1 MQKNFLQLIFRYN
14 NKGQVLPYF
23 LIMSMILVISWA
35 MLINI
40 AKVIRDRMILQN
52 NLDNAVISVANLQ
65 ARTLNLLGVTNHLIA
80 TVLSTSA
87 YPMLAMFPTFST
99 EHVGGSL
106 IPGPFCDYKC
116 TGGFHSSTQFAG
128 VRRMKHVVNSIQKTQ
143 DMIINSYLVNYIALT
158 NKLNDRN
165 SKFIIL
171 PSRFFKNIKN
181 FNLNSSDPKT
191 LLGIKRNKKRITY
204 YKTLNV
210 CVDFKAKHYHIVYPK
225 YYTKDEYSWYIQDN
239 NFYDKKIVGVANR
252 KYNSNDNYPIFSK
265 LLDIN
270 MPDLYAVSS
279 AGLYNA
285 NGAMFSDKEAFDT
298 GLSYTTVAFLS
309 PMIARQIKTFYD
321 IIEASASIP
330 VLGEV
335 LATAE
340 IVYGLY
346 YLEQLTEK
354 LITQPKNKNTP
365 IYKYNEAEFG
375 GWDAH
380 LVPLKNNNS

>member
-1 MQKNFLQLIFRYN
+1 MQKNFLQLIFRCN

-23 LIMSMILVISWA
+23 LVMSMILIISWA

-65 ARTLNLLGVTNHLIA
+65 ARTLNLLGLTNNLIA

-87 YPMLAMFPTFST
+87 YPVLAMFPTFST

-116 TGGFHSSTQFAG
+116 TGGFHSSTQFSG
-128 VRRMKHVVNSIQKTQ
+128 VKRIKQIINSIQKTQ
-143 DMIINSYLVNYIALT
+143 DIIINSYLVNYAALANSFT
-158 NKLNDRN
+158 DNN
-165 SKFIIL
+165 SKIVIL
-171 PSRFFKNIKN
+171 PSRFFKNIKI
-181 FNLNSSDPKT
+181 FNLNSVDPKI
-191 LLGIKRNKKRITY
+191 LLGIKRNKKGITY

-210 CVDFKAKHYHIVYPK
+210 CVDFKAKHYHVVYPK
-225 YYTKDEYSWYIQDN
+225 YYTKDKYSWYIQDE
-239 NFYDKKIVGVANR
+239 NFYDKKIVGIATK
-252 KYNSNDNYPIFSK
+252 KYNSKEQYPIFSK
-265 LLDIN
+265 LVNIK
-270 MPDLYAVSS
+270 MPGLYAVSA
-279 AGLYNA
+279 AGLYNSK
-285 NGAMFSDKEAFDT
+285 GSIFTEKENSDT
-298 GLSYTTVAFLS
+298 GLSYTTIAFLS
-309 PMIARQIKTFYD
+309 PMIAKQIKTFYD

-330 VLGEV
+330 VLGEI

-365 IYKYNEAEFG
+365 IYGYNEAELG

-380 LVPLKNNNS
+380 LVPLKIKQ

>member
-1 MQKNFLQLIFRYN
+1 MHKNFLQSIFHYN

-23 LIMSMILVISWA
+23 LIMSMILLISWA

-65 ARTLNLLGVTNHLIA
+65 ARTLNLLGVTNHLMA
-80 TVLSTSA
+80 TVLSTSS

-99 EHVGGSL
+99 DTVGGSL

-116 TGGFHSSTQFAG
+116 TGGFHTSTQFSG
-128 VRRMKHVVNSIQKTQ
+128 VRRIKQVVNSIQKTQ
-143 DMIINSYLVNYIALT
+143 DIIINSYLINYAALT
-158 NKLNDRN
+158 KKFSDND
-165 SKFIIL
+165 SKIVIL

-181 FNLNSSDPKT
+181 FNLNAIDPKI
-191 LLGIKRNKKRITY
+191 LLGIKRNKKEITY

-225 YYTKDEYSWYIQDN
+225 YYTKDKYSWYVQDE
-239 NFYDKKIVGVANR
+239 NFYDKKIVGVATK
-252 KYNSNDNYPIFSK
+252 KYNSKENYPMFSK
-265 LLDIN
+265 LLNIN
-270 MPDLYAVSS
+270 MPDLHAVSS
-279 AGLYNA
+279 AGLYNSK
-285 NGAMFSDKEAFDT
+285 GPMFTEREASDT

-309 PMIARQIKTFYD
+309 PMIAKQIKTFYD

-330 VLGEV
+330 VLGEI

-340 IVYGLY
+340 IIYGLY

-365 IYKYNEAEFG
+365 IYRYNEAELG

-380 LVPLKNNNS
+380 LVPLRNNNS

>member
-1 MQKNFLQLIFRYN
+1 MHKNFLQSIFHYN

-23 LIMSMILVISWA
+23 LIMSMILLISWA

-65 ARTLNLLGVTNHLIA
+65 ARTLNLLGTTNYLIA
-80 TVLSTSA
+80 TILSTSA

-99 EHVGGSL
+99 EQIGGSL

-116 TGGFHSSTQFAG
+116 TGGFHTSTQFSG
-128 VRRMKHVVNSIQKTQ
+128 VKRIKQIVNSIQKTQ
-143 DMIINSYLVNYIALT
+143 DIIINSYILNYAALT
-158 NKLNDRN
+158 NRFSDKN
-165 SKFIIL
+165 SEIIIL

-181 FNLNSSDPKT
+181 FNLSFVDPKI
-191 LLGIKRNKKRITY
+191 LLGIKRNKKEITY

-210 CVDFKAKHYHIVYPK
+210 CADFKAKHYHIVYPK
-225 YYTKDEYSWYIQDN
+225 YYTKDKYSWYIQDE
-239 NFYDKKIVGVANR
+239 NFYDKKIVGIATK
-252 KYNSNDNYPIFSK
+252 KYNLKEQYPIFAT
-265 LLDIN
+265 LLNIN
-270 MPDLYAVSS
+270 MPNLYAVSS
-279 AGLYNA
+279 AGLYNSK
-285 NGAMFSDKEAFDT
+285 GPMFSESEVYDT

-309 PMIARQIKTFYD
+309 PMIAKQIKTFYD

-330 VLGEV
+330 ILGEI

-340 IVYGLY
+340 IIYGLY

-365 IYKYNEAEFG
+365 IYKYNEAELG

>member
-1 MQKNFLQLIFRYN
+1 MAELIQMQKNFLQLIFHCN
-14 NKGQVLPYF
+14 KKGQVLPYF
-23 LIMSMILVISWA
+23 LIMSIILIISWA

-52 NLDNAVISVANLQ
+52 KLDNAVMSVANLQ
-65 ARTLNLLGVTNHLIA
+65 ARTLNLLGVTNYLIA
-80 TVLSTSA
+80 TVLSTSS

-99 EHVGGSL
+99 EQVGGSL

-116 TGGFHSSTQFAG
+116 TGGFHTSTQFSG
-128 VRRMKHVVNSIQKTQ
+128 VKRIKQIVNSIQKTQ
-143 DMIINSYLVNYIALT
+143 DIIINSYIVNYVA
-158 NKLNDRN
+158 
-165 SKFIIL
+165 L
-171 PSRFFKNIKN
+171 PSRFFKNIRN
-181 FNLNSSDPKT
+181 FSLNSVDPKI
-191 LLGIKRNKKRITY
+191 LLGIKRNKKEIIY

-210 CVDFKAKHYHIVYPK
+210 CADFKAKHYHIVYPK
-225 YYTKDEYSWYIQDN
+225 YYMKDKYSWYIQDE

-252 KYNSNDNYPIFSK
+252 KYNSNDNYPVFSK

-285 NGAMFSDKEAFDT
+285 KGAMFSDKEAFDT

-330 VLGEV
+330 VLGEI

-340 IVYGLY
+340 VVYGLY

-354 LITQPKNKNTP
+354 IITQPKNKNTP